1 MADDDDVPLLDDDDD
16 EQLITSDGREPNVE
30 AVFVVTF
37 DVKSG
42 NIIEFQMPEKEQME
56 LKGVEY
62 KVLPSGSHRI
72 NQDFVYFRHGNK
84 YGLACIARAD
94 ITNDDDG
101 SALSVVD
108 QSQRGMCIK
117 SVGIITSSITHIQ
130 SYMPFLQTEAKL
142 YLNQTSVNY
151 DRLKGLLFRDVQS
164 IPISLSIYDTLF
176 TEFIQHFGPS
186 IFPLSRLILL
196 GKRILLYSCS
206 PIGPTCNA
214 VYFLHILNQS
224 VNPLFF
230 ITITDLLVLINEPSY
245 IGCTTEKIFQE
256 KTNIYDVFVNCD
268 DQIVF
273 HTNDSILQSI
283 IKITP
288 CIARADITND
298 DDGSALS
305 VVDQSQRG
313 MCIKSVGIITSSIT
327 HIQSYIPFLQTEA
340 KLYLNQTSVNYDRL
354 KGLLSRDVQSI
365 PISLSIYDTL
375 FTEFIQ
381 HFGPSIFPL
390 SRLIL
395 LGKRILLYSCSPIGP
410 TCNAVYFLHILNQSV
425 NPLFFIT
432 ITDLLVLIN
441 EPSYIG
447 CTTEKIFQEKT
458 NIYDVFVNCDDQI
471 VFHTNDSILQSII
484 KITLLINEPSYIGC
498 TTEKIFQEKTNIY
511 DVFVN
516 CDDQIVF
523 HTNDSILQSII
534 KITRNDRNRLK
545 KTMTLN
551 SFINIGNR
559 LSRLLDRLSKS
570 NTNQQMSKDDFH
582 SINLHQ
588 RYDRLF
594 INEYIRIHHIP
605 NVTISNPESILFP
618 ISPCCHCPRSD

>member
-283 IKITP
+283 IKIT
-288 CIARADITND
+288 
-298 DDGSALS
+298 
-305 VVDQSQRG
+305 
-313 MCIKSVGIITSSIT
+313 
-327 HIQSYIPFLQTEA
+327 
-340 KLYLNQTSVNYDRL
+340 
-354 KGLLSRDVQSI
+354 
-365 PISLSIYDTL
+365 
-375 FTEFIQ
+375 
-381 HFGPSIFPL
+381 
-390 SRLIL
+390 
-395 LGKRILLYSCSPIGP
+395 
-410 TCNAVYFLHILNQSV
+410 
-425 NPLFFIT
+425 
-432 ITDLLVLIN
+432 
-441 EPSYIG
+441 
-447 CTTEKIFQEKT
+447 
-458 NIYDVFVNCDDQI
+458 
-471 VFHTNDSILQSII
+471 
-484 KITLLINEPSYIGC
+484 
-498 TTEKIFQEKTNIY
+498 
-511 DVFVN
+511 
-516 CDDQIVF
+516 
-523 HTNDSILQSII
+523 
-534 KITRNDRNRLK
+534 RNDRNRLK